1 MSRQARGTGRLRGA
15 RPWRAGLLSVA
26 LAVLPLSLPLSGVG
40 PAAAQQLAEA
50 LFSQTP
56 TAQMPMAP
64 SAQGFAN
71 SSGVDPAPETFRAR
85 PAAPPPKVLHRTYD
99 VAFGR
104 SVVVD
109 LPSPARDAYVAD
121 PKVANAVVQ
130 TARRIFVTGVGEGVT
145 TILVSNADGQQTG
158 IIEVRVARDTGGL
171 EDALRIALPGSA
183 ITVRYSGT
191 NVVLSG
197 MVPSALEATLAAD
210 IAGGFLEGSGK
221 VVNALVTRGKEQ
233 VMLRVTVAEIQRNVL
248 KQLGVDADGAWKIG
262 DVAVAAL
269 MDNPYGVAGQA
280 LTNSVVSVGN
290 SNGSVTLRAMEQ
302 AGVARTLAEPN
313 LTAISGETATFMA
326 GGEVP
331 IPTGITCSTTN
342 VCQPSIEFKKFGVS
356 LTFTPVVLSG
366 GRISLRVATE
376 VSEVDP
382 NNKLTVPYSGSQ
394 TFTIPGFR
402 LRKSD
407 TTVELPSG
415 GTLVTAG
422 LIQENGRQAIT
433 GIPGAMEIPIL
444 GTLFRSRD
452 YMRQETELMILVT
465 PYLARPVAAGRVAR
479 PTDGFADAPDAR
491 ANFLGQVNRVTG
503 RNAPAV
509 RQESAARVSPGGPAP
524 GPAFYGHMG
533 FIVE

>member
-1 MSRQARGTGRLRGA
+1 MTNSLRPARAAWLA
-15 RPWRAGLLSVA
+15 ACLLV
-26 LAVLPLSLPLSGVG
+26 LAA
-40 PAAAQQLAEA
+40 PAAQAQDRS
-50 LFSQTP
+50 LFS
-56 TAQMPMAP
+56 TASTA
-64 SAQGFAN
+64 STGFEGLAA
-71 SSGVDPAPETFRAR
+71 SPPAPA
-85 PAAPPPKVLHRTYD
+85 PAPAQVRRVD

-104 SVVVD
+104 STVVD
-109 LPSPARDAYVAD
+109 LPSAARDAYVAN
-121 PKVANAVVQ
+121 PGIANAVVQ
-130 TARRIFVTGVGEGVT
+130 TARRLYVTGIGEGAT
-145 TILVSNADGQQTG
+145 TIIVSNAQGQQ
-158 IIEVRVARDTGGL
+158 IALIEVRVARDTGAL
-171 EDALRIALPGSA
+171 SDALRAALPEA
-183 ITVRYSGT
+183 KVTARFSGA

-197 MVPSALEATLAAD
+197 VVASALEATLAAD
-210 IAGGFLEGSGK
+210 IAGGFLPPEGK
-221 VVNALVTRGKEQ
+221 VVNALALRGKEQ

-248 KQLGVDADGAWKIG
+248 KQLGINADGAWKIG

-269 MDNPYGVAGQA
+269 MNNPYGVAGQA
-280 LTNSVVSVGN
+280 LTNSFVSIGN
-290 SNGSVTLRAMEQ
+290 SDGVATLRAMEQ

-356 LTFTPVVLSG
+356 LTFSPVVLSA

-382 NNKLTVPYSGSQ
+382 NSRLVVPAAGNQSL
-394 TFTIPGFR
+394 TIPGFR
-402 LRKSD
+402 LRKSE

-433 GIPGAMEIPIL
+433 GIPGAMEIPVL

-465 PYLARPVAAGRVAR
+465 PILARAVAAPQAAR
-479 PTDGFADAPDAR
+479 PTDGFADAPDIR
-491 ANFLGQVNRVTG
+491 GNFLGQVNRVTG
-503 RNAPAV
+503 RDAPAV
-509 RQESAARVSPGGPAP
+509 LRETATPALP
-524 GPAFYGHMG
+524 NAPPPPAAFYGHTG
-533 FIVE
+533 FIID